1 MDPFKMYKD
10 DDEAIKDGRDP
21 KSLRE
26 LEWRTDEER
35 DALMLA
41 AQYGN
46 RQKRRHFHMPNAND
60 GGPADITRGERDRR
74 NAKNRAARKSRMRNR
89 K

>member
-1 MDPFKMYKD
+1 MKQYSDRKAAIDDGKD
-10 DDEAIKDGRDP
+10 E
-21 KSLRE
+21 KSLVE

-41 AQYGN
+41 AEHGN
-46 RQKRRHFHMPNAND
+46 RERRRHFHPERSGD
-60 GGPADITRGERDRR
+60 GGGVAIERTERDRR
-74 NAKNRAARKSRMRNR
+74 NAKNRTARKSRKTNNRRN